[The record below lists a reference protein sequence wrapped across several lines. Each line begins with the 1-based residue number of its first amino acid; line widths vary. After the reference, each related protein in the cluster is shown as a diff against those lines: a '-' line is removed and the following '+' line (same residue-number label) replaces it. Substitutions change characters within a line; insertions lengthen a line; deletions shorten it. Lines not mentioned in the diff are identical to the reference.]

1 MSLTLSQ
8 KQESQRMLNALGFD
22 AGVVDGILGT
32 RTKAATLKFQQAH
45 SVYPQDGILGP
56 ITFNKLKSVYDGKV
70 INTTTAPKAQPV
82 PSSIN
87 NASKPITDALRPSGM
102 NMNKIGMIAGVLA
115 IAGYAYYEFIVKG
128 KKGRK

>member
-1 MSLTLSQ
+1 MSLSLSQ

-32 RTKAATLKFQQAH
+32 RTKSATLKFQQAN

-56 ITFNKLKSVYDGKV
+56 ITFNKLKAVYDGKV

-82 PSSIN
+82 PTAIN
-87 NASKPITDALRPSGM
+87 NASKPITDVLKPSGM
-102 NMNKIGMIAGVLA
+102 NINKIGMIAGA
-115 IAGYAYYEFIVKG
+115 IAIVGYAYYELVAKR